1 MATLDLSNKIVT
13 IEMIERELS
22 AKSFEDW
29 LNYVQILE
37 PPPGQGLI
45 RFAKWP
51 HLMDAVA
58 CFAESR
64 LICVLKSR
72 QIGFSWLVAA
82 YSLWTALYQKGAVV
96 LLFSQGELEAGEL
109 LGKCKTI
116 HQYLPEHLKG
126 NVVKENIKTL
136 EFDNGARIMAFPS
149 TKDAGRGQTATL
161 AVQDEADFHENAD
174 ANTEALKPTLD
185 AGGQLIQC
193 STVNKREQVTLF
205 KANYKG
211 APENGFTT
219 KFSGWDV
226 SPSRDEEWYQKVRAE
241 APTTDGMS
249 PDLYMESA
257 YPRNETEALRP
268 TRALAAF
275 DPDVLDA
282 MESDVKEA
290 VEHSGVH
297 NIYQL
302 PTPGGRYAAGTDTSH
317 GVSGDFSVTVVI
329 NVITGMV
336 VADIMDATLSP
347 EELAAASKKLLER
360 YDSPIWI
367 IEDNDWGILTI
378 RMAES
383 LGYPRLYHRNKDNVG
398 WRANNQTRTIMWGD
412 LIEAVETRVITISN
426 EEGLRQFHDLIRN
439 PDKGGRI
446 EALSG
451 SHDDYPTAIGLA
463 WHGRE
468 QAWASRQAEVI
479 TMRPGRSGRLHRRG
493 RRRY

>member
-1 MATLDLSNKIVT
+1 MALSGDTVTL
-13 IEMIERELS
+13 EMLERRVSELE
-22 AKSFEDW
+22 FVDW
-29 LNYVQILE
+29 LDHVSILE

-45 RFAKWP
+45 PFVKWP
-51 HLMDAVA
+51 HLMNAIE
-58 CFAESR
+58 CFKVNR

-82 YSLWTALYQKGAVV
+82 YATWTALYHEGAVV

-116 HQYLPEHLKG
+116 HQYLPRHLQG
-126 NVVKENIKTL
+126 VVVKENIKTL
-136 EFDNGARIMAFPS
+136 EFKNGSRIMAFPS

-161 AVQDEADFHENAD
+161 AIQDEADFHENAD

-193 STVNKREQVTLF
+193 STVNKRVQVTLF

-211 APENGFTT
+211 APENGFATR
-219 KFSGWDV
+219 FYGWDV
-226 SPSRDEEWYQKVRAE
+226 RPSRDEAWYERVRAE

-257 YPRNETEALRP
+257 YPRNEIEALRP

-282 MESDVKEA
+282 MGSDIKA
-290 VEHSGVH
+290 PVETLGVH

-302 PTPGGRYAAGTDTSH
+302 PSPGGRYTAGTDTSH
-317 GVSGDFSVTVVI
+317 GVSGDFSVTVVM
-329 NVITGMV
+329 NVVTGMV
-336 VADIMDATLSP
+336 VADIMNSSLSP
-347 EELAAASKKLLER
+347 EELASASKKLLER

-383 LGYPRLYHRNKDNVG
+383 LGYPRLYHRNKENVG

-412 LIEAVETRVITISN
+412 LIEAVETRVITVPSQD
-426 EEGLRQFHDLIRN
+426 GLQQFHDLIRN

-446 EALSG
+446 EALVG

-463 WHGRE
+463 WLGRDK
-468 QAWASRQAEVI
+468 AWASRQAEVNI
-479 TMRPGRSGRLHRRG
+479 MRPGRNGSRRRDRRG
-493 RRRY
+493 RRRR